1 MKKLYT
7 KPEVDLI
14 DLTAKESLMVTE
26 HGYPGTGFR
35 EDYYFDAT
43 SVNDF
48 YKYDDILWDE

>member
-26 HGYPGTGFR
+26 HGYPGDG
-35 EDYYFDAT
+35 YYFDAT

>member
-26 HGYPGTGFR
+26 YGFKYPLDD
-35 EDYYFDAT
+35 DYYLDAT
-43 SVNDF
+43 SVNGYEDKD
-48 YKYDDILWDE
+48 YVW

>member
-26 HGYPGTGFR
+26 YGFPGGEGDWKDDF
-35 EDYYFDAT
+35 YLDAT
-43 SVNDF
+43 SVNGYEDN
-48 YKYDDILWDE
+48 DNVW

>member
-26 HGYPGTGFR
+26 YGFPGGEGVWKDDF
-35 EDYYFDAT
+35 YLDAT
-43 SVNDF
+43 SVNGYEDN
-48 YKYDDILWDE
+48 DNVW